1 MDFSWVVVVSPPVN
15 LPTLDLRDGYASHA
29 NGTNS
34 QCQSRKDPVFVAIS
48 VQSPVTPVSTAEDG
62 VGLSLGIPEEST
74 CAVLLSALIAAKGR
88 IGL

>member
-1 MDFSWVVVVSPPVN
+1 MVTPKEKP
-15 LPTLDLRDGYASHA
+15 R
-29 NGTNS
+29 
-34 QCQSRKDPVFVAIS
+34 S
-48 VQSPVTPVSTAEDG
+48 VQSPSDAVSTARDS